1 MAGPGRCGGLP
12 QRPLGDSDCEGR
24 GETQGKTAQEV
35 AATGGRGCLRTG
47 GLPVYCVLLR
57 LVGGVFEA
65 APRHKKRSRDG
76 VHAALG
82 VFLLT
87 DLIYHAV
94 LSIVRHFLGRP
105 LAFGRL
111 F

>member
-1 MAGPGRCGGLP
+1 M
-12 QRPLGDSDCEGR
+12 
-24 GETQGKTAQEV
+24 
-35 AATGGRGCLRTG
+35 
-47 GLPVYCVLLR
+47 
-57 LVGGVFEA
+57 
-65 APRHKKRSRDG
+65 
-76 VHAALG
+76 HAALG

-111 F
+111 FQGFAPDLAANRGALRHSVRGASLGLIACPFPFAFCAHVLPPAFASEFVGAGTEQADTSHCGK